1 MSFQAVVF
9 DLDGTLLDTLEDL
22 ARSSNQV
29 LEDHGFPVYP
39 MEKYRFFVGD
49 GVRTLVE
56 RILPED
62 RRDDVTVSECV
73 ASFRRIYKDNWDQ
86 STCTYE
92 GIGPMLDDLSKKQ
105 IRMAVLSN
113 KPDDFTKKCV
123 SRFLN
128 SWNFDPVVGQT
139 EEIPKKPDPVG
150 ALSIASAWG
159 IIPEKILYLG
169 DTSVDMK
176 TAVRAGMM
184 PVGALWGFRTAEEL
198 KENGARRLLRTPGEL
213 MEML

>member
-1 MSFQAVVF
+1 
-9 DLDGTLLDTLEDL
+9 
-22 ARSSNQV
+22 
-29 LEDHGFPVYP
+29 
-39 MEKYRFFVGD
+39 
-49 GVRTLVE
+49 
-56 RILPED
+56 
-62 RRDDVTVSECV
+62 
-73 ASFRRIYKDNWDQ
+73 
-86 STCTYE
+86 
-92 GIGPMLDDLSKKQ
+92 
-105 IRMAVLSN
+105 
-113 KPDDFTKKCV
+113 
-123 SRFLN
+123 
-128 SWNFDPVVGQT
+128 VGQT